1 MTMSIFKVVGSVLD
15 VSGDVAQYVMGQTRY
30 IRAESAVL
38 ARLAFQR
45 AFNGL
50 ADHVSLIGPNH
61 LASIGSARIYD
72 IATDTIDRQRPGMYR
87 QTGRAIARCVS
98 INNARTQRRGDR
110 AIAELGKRIS
120 AAQKAAGM
128 PVRVKG

>member
-1 MTMSIFKVVGSVLD
+1 MSVYKVVGSILD

-30 IRAESAVL
+30 VRAASAML

-61 LASIGSARIYD
+61 LASIGSATIYNEAANTLD
-72 IATDTIDRQRPGMYR
+72 AQRPGMYR
-87 QTGRAIARCVS
+87 PTSRAVARCVA
-98 INNARTQRRGDR
+98 IKHARAETGAGKAMAKAGRRIAEAQRR
-110 AIAELGKRIS
+110 
-120 AAQKAAGM
+120 AGM
-128 PVRVKG
+128 PVRVKA

>member
-1 MTMSIFKVVGSVLD
+1 MSIFKVTGSILD
-15 VSGDVAQYVMGQTRY
+15 VSGDVAAYVMNETRF

-61 LASIGSARIYD
+61 SASVGSARIYD
-72 IATDTIDRQRPGMYR
+72 IATDTLDRQRPGMYR
-87 QTGRAIARCVS
+87 QTGRAIARCVAVKH
-98 INNARTQRRGDR
+98 ARAETGASKAMAKAGRRIAEAQRR
-110 AIAELGKRIS
+110 
-120 AAQKAAGM
+120 AGM
-128 PVRVKG
+128 PVRVKA

>member
-1 MTMSIFKVVGSVLD
+1 MSVYKVVGSILD

-30 IRAESAVL
+30 VRAASAML

-61 LASIGSARIYD
+61 SASVGSARIYD
-72 IATDTIDRQRPGMYR
+72 IATDTLDAQRPGMYR
-87 QTGRAIARCVS
+87 QTGRAIARCVA
-98 INNARTQRRGDR
+98 IKAARAETGASKAMAKAGRRIAEAQRR
-110 AIAELGKRIS
+110 
-120 AAQKAAGM
+120 AGM
-128 PVRVKG
+128 PVRVKA

>member
-1 MTMSIFKVVGSVLD
+1 MSIFKVTGSILD
-15 VSGDVAQYVMGQTRY
+15 VSGDVAAYVMNETRF

-61 LASIGSARIYD
+61 LASIGSATIYNEAANTLD
-72 IATDTIDRQRPGMYR
+72 AQRPGMYR
-87 QTGRAIARCVS
+87 QTGRAIARCVA
-98 INNARTQRRGDR
+98 IKHARAETGASKAMAKAGRR
-110 AIAELGKRIS
+110 IA
-120 AAQKAAGM
+120 AAQRAAGM
-128 PVRVKG
+128 PVRVKA